1 MRTLLR
7 EKKGESHEAMSC
19 LNMNECCVNASAVIF
34 RQEAIPL
41 CSRCVCSSSSRE
53 RCCCSAIFAGWK
65 FSKMLMSKARSMGI
79 LQKRL
84 YIHLQHFILINGK
97 DFIPSNMPG
106 ESRRLTLLR
115 DTLKEAQKKKKNE
128 GSANFSFLAI
138 KGSAWFPGQ
147 SWVHIPS
154 VGGNVP
160 QKYHVN
166 SNLLLR

>member
-1 MRTLLR
+1 
-7 EKKGESHEAMSC
+7 
-19 LNMNECCVNASAVIF
+19 
-34 RQEAIPL
+34 
-41 CSRCVCSSSSRE
+41 
-53 RCCCSAIFAGWK
+53 
-65 FSKMLMSKARSMGI
+65 MGI

-84 YIHLQHFILINGK
+84 YLHLQHFILINGK

-160 QKYHVN
+160 QQ
-166 SNLLLR
+166 